1 MSNTFKHGGAPVG
14 GLGRVL
20 VVDDQEEI
28 RELIFLYLAR
38 LDVTVMSAASAE
50 EALVRVSETVPDLIL
65 SDVLMSG
72 MSGFDLCRKLRA
84 DPATVMVPVVLIT
97 ALDAR
102 ADRIEGINAG
112 ASDFL
117 SKPINREEMLAR
129 VRSLLE
135 LHRAR
140 QQLEAGRLAA
150 EVDRQDELR
159 SVFKRYVSPGLVDA
173 ILSTPGMKDQA
184 LMDQRTRCHAVV
196 MFADLRGFTRMSEML
211 DPGVVV
217 ALLNTFFSLL
227 TDIAY
232 RHGGTIFNMAGD
244 CLMVGFGV
252 PFKQDDASTRA
263 FRCAQDMLIEF
274 EVLAHD
280 WRGTHDVS
288 VGIGVG
294 IDEGEVIA
302 GNVGSPT
309 YMNYTI
315 IGDVVNTAARLKDHA
330 RAGSVLLT
338 GRARDALMRAGGG
351 IALLQMAPLSVKG
364 KRDPL
369 SVFQFS
375 AA

>member
-1 MSNTFKHGGAPVG
+1 MSNAHKHGGTPVVNS
-14 GLGRVL
+14 GRVM
-20 VVDDQEEI
+20 VVDDQEDI
-28 RELIFLYLAR
+28 RELLSLHLAR
-38 LDVTVMSAASAE
+38 LDVTIVSAASGE
-50 EALVRVSETVPDLIL
+50 EALTLVAETVPDLIL
-65 SDVLMSG
+65 SDVMMTG
-72 MSGFDLCRKLRA
+72 MSGFDLCRELRA
-84 DPATVMVPVVLIT
+84 NPATVMIPVVLIT

-140 QQLEAGRLAA
+140 QQLETGRLAA
-150 EVDRQDELR
+150 EIGRQDELR
-159 SVFKRYVSPGLVDA
+159 SVFKRYVSPGLVDE
-173 ILSTPGMKDQA
+173 ILATPAMMDQA
-184 LMDQRTRCHAVV
+184 LMNQRTRCHAVV
-196 MFADLRGFTRMSEML
+196 MFADLRGFTRMSELL

-252 PFKQDDASTRA
+252 PFPLENSTA
-263 FRCAQDMLIEF
+263 HACRCAQDMLKEF
-274 EVLAHD
+274 EALAHD
-280 WRGTHDVS
+280 WRGEHDIN
-288 VGIGVG
+288 VGLGIG

-315 IGDVVNTAARLKDHA
+315 IGDAVNTAARLKDHA
-330 RAGSVLLT
+330 PAGTALLT
-338 GRARDALMRAGGG
+338 GRVHDSLTRAGGG
-351 IALLQMAPLSVKG
+351 VMMLPLSPLHVKG
-364 KRDPL
+364 KQDPL
-369 SVFQFS
+369 RVFQFS